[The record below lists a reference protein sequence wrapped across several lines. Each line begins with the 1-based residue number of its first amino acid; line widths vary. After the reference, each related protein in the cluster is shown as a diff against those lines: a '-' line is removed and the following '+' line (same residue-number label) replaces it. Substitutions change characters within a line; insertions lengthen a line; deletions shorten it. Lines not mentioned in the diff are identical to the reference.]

1 MPETSRSVRPGSA
14 DCVGSAAT
22 MSTWLTLIA
31 AVAGCPGLTATLIAA
46 HRGGLD
52 APFPENTLPA
62 FHHARQNG
70 AQLVELD
77 LRATAD
83 GQIVVLHDR
92 SVNRTTNGRGLI
104 HEMTLA
110 DVQAL
115 DAGDNHTIPTLQE
128 VLAWAMPLDVGLLL
142 DVKRAPNLPHD
153 RIVNAV
159 VEAGLEPRV
168 LFGVRSLID
177 LEQLSRHAVGLRFLG
192 LIPSQQDVDAFVAA
206 GVEGIRLWPKWLR
219 SEPELVPG
227 LQAEGVSVWLTTGDA
242 SADAV
247 RTYAAMGVE
256 GLITDRP
263 AVAASA
269 LGCEPA
275 TAEDKTP

>member
-1 MPETSRSVRPGSA
+1 MSA
-14 DCVGSAAT
+14 
-22 MSTWLTLIA
+22 WLTFIA
-31 AVAGCPGLTATLIAA
+31 AVAGCSSFAATLIAA

-52 APFPENTLPA
+52 APFPENTMPA
-62 FHHARQNG
+62 FHHARQSG

-92 SVNRTTNGRGLI
+92 SVDRTTNGRGLI

-115 DAGDNHTIPTLQE
+115 DAGDSNRIPTLQE
-128 VLAWAMPLDVGLLL
+128 VLAWAMPLEVGLLL
-142 DVKRAPNLPHD
+142 DVKRAPDLPHA

-159 VEAGLEPRV
+159 VKAGLESRV
-168 LFGVRSLID
+168 LFGIRSLTD
-177 LEQLSRHAVGLRFLG
+177 LEEFSRHAAGLRFLG
-192 LIPSQQDVDAFVAA
+192 LVPKPQDVDAFVAA

-219 SEPELVPG
+219 SAPELVPA
-227 LQAEGVSVWLTTGDA
+227 LQAQGVSVWLTAGDA
-242 SADAV
+242 NADAV
-247 RTYAAMGVE
+247 KTYAAKGVQ

-275 TAEDKTP
+275 TAEDNTP

>member
-1 MPETSRSVRPGSA
+1 M
-14 DCVGSAAT
+14 
-22 MSTWLTLIA
+22 
-31 AVAGCPGLTATLIAA
+31 
-46 HRGGLD
+46 D

-62 FHHARQNG
+62 FRHARHSG

-83 GQIVVLHDR
+83 GHIVVLHDR
-92 SVNRTTNGRGLI
+92 SVDRTTNGRGPI

-110 DVQAL
+110 DAQAL
-115 DAGDNHTIPTLQE
+115 DAGDNNTIPTLQE

-142 DVKRAPNLPHD
+142 DVKRVPDLPHA

-159 VEAGLEPRV
+159 VEAGLERRV
-168 LFGVRSLID
+168 LFGVRSLTD
-177 LEQLSRHAVGLRFLG
+177 LEQFSRHAAGLRFLG

-206 GVEGIRLWPKWLR
+206 GVESIRLWPKWLR
-219 SEPELVPG
+219 SAPELVPV
-227 LQAEGVSVWLTTGDA
+227 LQAEGVSVWLTAGDA
-242 SADAV
+242 NADV
-247 RTYAAMGVE
+247 LRTYAAMGVQ

-263 AVAASA
+263 AVAAAA

-275 TAEDKTP
+275 SAKDNTP

>member
-1 MPETSRSVRPGSA
+1 
-14 DCVGSAAT
+14 

-62 FHHARQNG
+62 FHHARHSG

-77 LRATAD
+77 LRTTAD
-83 GQIVVLHDR
+83 GQVVVLHDR

-104 HEMTLA
+104 HEITLA
-110 DVQAL
+110 DVQSL
-115 DAGDNHTIPTLQE
+115 DAGDSNRIPTLQE

-142 DVKRAPNLPHD
+142 DVKRAPNLQHD

-159 VEAGLEPRV
+159 VEAGLERRV
-168 LFGVRSLID
+168 LFGVRSLTD
-177 LEQLSRHAVGLRFLG
+177 LERFSRHAVGLRFLG
-192 LIPSQQDVDAFVAA
+192 LVPNLEDVDAFVAA
-206 GVEGIRLWPKWLR
+206 GVEGVRLWPKWLR
-219 SEPELVPG
+219 SAPELVPV
-227 LQAEGVSVWLTTGDA
+227 LQAEGVSVWLTAGDA

-247 RTYAAMGVE
+247 RAYAAMGVQ

-269 LGCEPA
+269 LSCKPA
-275 TAEDKTP
+275 TEEDPTP

>member
-1 MPETSRSVRPGSA
+1 
-14 DCVGSAAT
+14 

-31 AVAGCPGLTATLIAA
+31 AVVGCPSLSATLVAA

-62 FHHARQNG
+62 FRHARHNG

-77 LRATAD
+77 LRTTAD
-83 GQIVVLHDR
+83 GRVVILHDR
-92 SVNRTTNGRGLI
+92 SVNRTTSGRGLV

-115 DAGDNHTIPTLQE
+115 DAGDSNRVPTLQE
-128 VLAWAMPLDVGLLL
+128 VLAWAMPLNVGLLL

-159 VEAGLEPRV
+159 VEAGLARRV
-168 LFGVRSLID
+168 LFGVRSLTD
-177 LEQLSRHAVGLRFLG
+177 LEQFSRHAVGLRFLG
-192 LIPSQQDVDAFVAA
+192 LVPNLEDVDAFVAA

-219 SEPELVPG
+219 SAPELVTM
-227 LQAEGVSVWLTTGDA
+227 LQAEGVSVWLTAGDA
-242 SADAV
+242 NADAV
-247 RTYAAMGVE
+247 RTYAAMGVQ

-269 LGCEPA
+269 LSCKPA
-275 TAEDKTP
+275 TEEDTAP